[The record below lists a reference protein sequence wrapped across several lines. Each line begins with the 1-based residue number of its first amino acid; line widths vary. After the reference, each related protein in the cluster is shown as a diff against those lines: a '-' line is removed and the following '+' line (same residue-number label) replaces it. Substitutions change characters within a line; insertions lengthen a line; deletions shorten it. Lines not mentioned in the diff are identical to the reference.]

1 MLKSSIA
8 PRRLA
13 GQAGWDWHVTVDGR
27 VRAEGWTAGKRREAE
42 CEVALA
48 TARLTRAL

>member
-1 MLKSSIA
+1 MLKSSIT

-13 GQAGWDWHVTVDGR
+13 GQAGWDWYVTVDGR

-42 CEVALA
+42 QEVAMA
-48 TARLTRAL
+48 SARLRRAS